1 MLQRDV
7 VDAALEYV
15 TMFDAA
21 PGEVKA
27 FTDVEKLHRLFGS
40 LKESVRAMLLAA
52 KDRGDGTP

>member
-1 MLQRDV
+1 
-7 VDAALEYV
+7 
-15 TMFDAA
+15 MFDAA